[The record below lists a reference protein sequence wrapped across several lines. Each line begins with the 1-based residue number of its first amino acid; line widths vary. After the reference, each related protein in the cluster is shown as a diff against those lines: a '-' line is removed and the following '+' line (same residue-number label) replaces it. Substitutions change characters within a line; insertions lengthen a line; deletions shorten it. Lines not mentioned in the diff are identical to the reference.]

1 MVPLELIRDFERQMK
16 AMRIGDTPL
25 KRLQKIERRL
35 GTRRLYV
42 KLEGGNPTGTH
53 KDRMALLLTIRA
65 QKEGFD
71 TIAAATCGN
80 YGASLLHVCDKLGIQ
95 CKIYIPS
102 EFEGTRNAEIA
113 SAGGKIVEVDGNY
126 ESAIITCA
134 KDCAVNGWYNANP
147 GGGNHELGIYSYSYI
162 AKEVAQSIGR
172 QPDWV
177 AVPVGNGTIIS
188 GVWQGFQ
195 SMGMKPRML
204 GTSNN
209 NAAVRGMVL
218 GRDEPVPVPDMHL
231 THVNDPLAG
240 NYLPDAVD
248 AIRAVAES
256 KGLAMEIPDE
266 EMVDAARL
274 LADEEGL
281 DILPASA
288 STLAGIR
295 HLETKTHTFVMVAT
309 ARGDV
314 VGT

>member
-16 AMRIGDTPL
+16 AMRIGNTPL
-25 KRLQKIERRL
+25 RRLQKTERLL
-35 GTRRLYV
+35 GIRRLYM
-42 KLEGGNPTGTH
+42 KLEGENPTGTH

-71 TIAAATCGN
+71 TVAAATCGN
-80 YGASLLHVCDKLGIQ
+80 YGISLLRVCDKLGIQ
-95 CKIYIPS
+95 CRIYIPT
-102 EFEGTRNAEIA
+102 EFEGSRSAEI
-113 SAGGKIVEVDGNY
+113 SNAGGEIVDVDGSY
-126 ESAIITCA
+126 ERAIGNCARDSAA
-134 KDCAVNGWYNANP
+134 KGWYNASP
-147 GGGNHELGIYSYSYI
+147 GGGNQELGIYSYSYI
-162 AKEVAQSIGR
+162 AKEIAQSIGR

-177 AVPVGNGTIIS
+177 AVPVGNGTILS

-218 GRDEPVPVPDMHL
+218 GRDEPVPVPDMRL

-240 NYLPDAVD
+240 NYLPDAVN
-248 AIRAVAES
+248 AIRAMTES

-266 EMVDAARL
+266 EMVRAARM

-281 DILPASA
+281 NILPASA

-295 HLETKTHTFVMVAT
+295 HLDIKTHTFVIVAT